1 MRSIGTVTAALFLS
15 LTARSIPVAAQEKP
29 VLEPR
34 LSFEVASVKVINQ
47 QARSPMQWQPPGH
60 FTSGVVLFSL
70 ISLGY
75 QVPLYRIEKLPDWV
89 RTTYFEIN
97 ARTER
102 PVAIEER
109 PVAIEERPAYYRGLL
124 AARFNSTVHIEQ
136 REMDVYALTV
146 ARSDGRLG
154 PNLRRSD
161 MNCDV
166 IIAESR
172 ARNLAGDR
180 LAGVPA
186 PGQRPVCGAVGGA
199 MTMTAGA
206 VELTPLLGML
216 AQGLGRPVLDK
227 TGLVGRF
234 DFDFKAAP
242 PNGPAT
248 GPLADLPPIST
259 ALEDQL
265 GLKLERGRGLV
276 DVLVID
282 RLEMPTDN

>member
-1 MRSIGTVTAALFLS
+1 MRSTRAVTATLFLS
-15 LTARSIPVAAQEKP
+15 LVAWSVPLIAQAP
-29 VLEPR
+29 TLEPR
-34 LSFEVASVKVINQ
+34 LSFEVASVKIINQ

-60 FTSGVVLFSL
+60 FTSGVPILSL
-70 ISLGY
+70 VSIGY
-75 QVPLYRIEKLPDWV
+75 QVPLYRIEKLPDWA

-102 PVAIEER
+102 A
-109 PVAIEERPAYYRGLL
+109 VAIEERPAYYRGLL
-124 AARFNSTVHIEQ
+124 ADRFNSAVHIEQ
-136 REMDVYALTV
+136 REMDVYTMTV

-161 MNCDV
+161 MNCDA
-166 IIAESR
+166 IIAENR
-172 ARNLAGDR
+172 ARNLAGER
-180 LAGVPA
+180 LAGAPA

-199 MTMTAGA
+199 MNMTAGA

-216 AQGLGRPVLDK
+216 SGALGRPVLDK

-248 GPLADLPPIST
+248 GPLADLPPVST

-282 RLEMPTDN
+282 RLDMPTDN

>member
-1 MRSIGTVTAALFLS
+1 MRSVGVVLLGLVALSSPATA
-15 LTARSIPVAAQEKP
+15 QQGP

-47 QARSPMQWQPPGH
+47 RARSPMQWQPPGH
-60 FTSGVVLFSL
+60 FTSGVPLLSL
-70 ISLGY
+70 VSLGY
-75 QVPLYRIEKLPDWV
+75 QMPTYRIENLPDWV

-109 PVAIEERPAYYRGLL
+109 PAYYRGLL
-124 AARFNSTVHIEQ
+124 VDRFNMAVHTEQ
-136 REMDVYALTV
+136 REMDVYTLTV

-154 PNLRRSD
+154 PNLRRVD
-161 MNCDV
+161 MNCDA
-166 IIAESR
+166 IIAENR
-172 ARNLAGDR
+172 ARNLAGER
-180 LAGVPA
+180 LAGAPS
-186 PGQRPVCGAVGGA
+186 PGQRPVCGAVGGV
-199 MTMTAGA
+199 MSMTAGA
-206 VELTPLLGML
+206 AELTVLLGML

-242 PNGPAT
+242 PNAAPN
-248 GPLADLPPIST
+248 GPLADMPPVST

-265 GLKLERGRGLV
+265 GLKLERGRGPV
-276 DVLVID
+276 EILVID
-282 RLEMPTDN
+282 RLEMPTEN